1 MTYSF
6 VDVGLSLG
14 KRMNFLEKLFD
25 KWVDVKLGMSCPD
38 YLRVW
43 RQVSVAL
50 SFSVNYD
57 KILLLFEKR
66 LRFDVKDDDASII
79 HY

>member
-1 MTYSF
+1 
-6 VDVGLSLG
+6 
-14 KRMNFLEKLFD
+14 MNFLEKLFD